1 LSCQPVEAWVSKVQC
16 RHRLCCAGRSA
27 VFLEAAD
34 VGGVAGDDVAGVEDL
49 LLWIHDD
56 GYLLI
61 EEERVSAV

>member
-1 LSCQPVEAWVSKVQC
+1 VQC